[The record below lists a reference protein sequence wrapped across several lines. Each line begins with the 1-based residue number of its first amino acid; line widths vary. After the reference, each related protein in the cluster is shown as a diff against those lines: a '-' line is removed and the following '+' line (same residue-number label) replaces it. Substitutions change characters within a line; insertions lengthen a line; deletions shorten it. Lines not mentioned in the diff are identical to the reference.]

1 MNDYRK
7 FYFFFDE
14 DYWENK
20 FPSLPLEERKDV
32 WTQNIYRSTRI
43 ECDDDGSPYYL
54 LTKENYELWKKKFA
68 DMDEILDYVLA
79 VLDSY
84 EGGDGELVKEL
95 NEQMGRSR

>member
-1 MNDYRK
+1 MSDYSRFYFIRGEDFWENDYPK
-7 FYFFFDE
+7 L
-14 DYWENK
+14 
-20 FPSLPLEERKDV
+20 SLKERKDR
-32 WTQNIYRSTRI
+32 WCANIERSTRI